1 MPPPIPF
8 ISAEGEEGGD
18 RGEWRLLV
26 AVVVEGAAISFRVA
40 AHLIGSWQHME
51 L

>member
-1 MPPPIPF
+1 MCVCMCVYG
-8 ISAEGEEGGD
+8 GEESS
-18 RGEWRLLV
+18 RGFGRVWV
-26 AVVVEGAAISFRVA
+26 AISFRVA